1 MTWTKG
7 GAVACSHDLSQ
18 CSSPAEIAI
27 LPSIIDID
35 METKIAPVI
44 GTWRHVKPC
53 TITVLLALVLQVYT
67 VSRVAGSVPGWAELS
82 HCCHRWHG
90 SSPGDLHLHLLV
102 QGWLLATSSDPWLLL
117 VLAWLLH
124 QSEYWLCTAPAQTWV
139 EEPRGVD
146 GASRYFT
153 FTVPGEVSCAGW
165 HVQQG
170 NGRSKGSVKFCELSL
185 TALKN
190 PPTRTRNN
198 WCKCCPAPS
207 QHSLNIL
214 TLPCWLGWCWCWCGY
229 D

>member
-7 GAVACSHDLSQ
+7 GAVACSHDGSQ

-53 TITVLLALVLQVYT
+53 TITVLLPLVLQVYT

-139 EEPRGVD
+139 ENLEVLTGLREFSLSQCPEMCLLDRFWIVKALVGTFNKEMAVVRALFKHCQISRRPIDSSKEPANTD
-146 GASRYFT
+146 Q
-153 FTVPGEVSCAGW
+153 E
-165 HVQQG
+165 
-170 NGRSKGSVKFCELSL
+170 
-185 TALKN
+185 
-190 PPTRTRNN
+190 
-198 WCKCCPAPS
+198 
-207 QHSLNIL
+207 
-214 TLPCWLGWCWCWCGY
+214 
-229 D
+229 